1 MAHVELTPQTVVITG
16 DVTMDWHVARGEHAK
31 DRAPVWNPSAWTRA
45 CWQRGGAALLADLIE
60 AVAEELRQDG
70 QGGYSIRQTGAP
82 RDSVCPRDDQ
92 YHHSYALW
100 SLFSDAK
107 KQVWRV
113 EEFLGL
119 DQSQADAASTVG
131 EWKRVVEP
139 GDGAVPSLLT
149 FVVPL
154 LAVAILGEGALRVAR
169 VYLQRGERREEWDRM
184 VAETFSKHTVICGV
198 GELGRAVFQRLI
210 AVDLNAEIV
219 LVDTRPGVLAELA
232 HSGPNVSH
240 LQGDMTVLETL
251 KAAQCQEARLII
263 LASGNDAF
271 NLEAGF
277 KALQL
282 NAEAEI
288 WIRLYRSGLASVM
301 DLRTKPNV
309 HFLSPYERAAEALV
323 EHVASTGRDPH
334 SS

>member
-1 MAHVELTPQTVVITG
+1 MSRLA
-16 DVTMDWHVARGEHAK
+16 
-31 DRAPVWNPSAWTRA
+31 SAWRDLRIVGRA
-45 CWQRGGAALLADLIE
+45 LWVNVALFLCLLLAGAALMRVFGCYPE
-60 AVAEELRQDG
+60 ASFLELVVDTFHM
-70 QGGYSIRQTGAP
+70 S
-82 RDSVCPRDDQ
+82 
-92 YHHSYALW
+92 HL
-100 SLFSDAK
+100 
-107 KQVWRV
+107 
-113 EEFLGL
+113 E
-119 DQSQADAASTVG
+119 
-131 EWKRVVEP
+131 RVVEP

-210 AVDLNAEIV
+210 AVDLNAELV
-219 LVDTRPGVLAELA
+219 LVDTHPGVLAELG

-309 HFLSPYERAAEALV
+309 HFFSPYERAAEALV
-323 EHVASTGRDPH
+323 EHVASPGRDPH

>member
-1 MAHVELTPQTVVITG
+1 MRASPISRLSTKRTEAR
-16 DVTMDWHVARGEHAK
+16 VTRLL
-31 DRAPVWNPSAWTRA
+31 SAWR
-45 CWQRGGAALLADLIE
+45 D
-60 AVAEELRQDG
+60 
-70 QGGYSIRQTGAP
+70 IRIVGK
-82 RDSVCPRDDQ
+82 
-92 YHHSYALW
+92 ALW
-100 SLFSDAK
+100 INVAL
-107 KQVWRV
+107 
-113 EEFLGL
+113 FLGL
-119 DQSQADAASTVG
+119 LVVGAGVMRIRGCYPQASFLELVVDTFHMAIL
-131 EWKRVVEP
+131 ERVVEP
-139 GDGAVPSLLT
+139 GDGAVPSVLT

-154 LAVAILGEGALRVAR
+154 LTIAILGEGALRVAR

-210 AVDLNAEIV
+210 AVDPNAEIV
-219 LVDTRPGVLAELA
+219 LVDTRPGVLAEHGHTA
-232 HSGPNVSH
+232 PNVSH

-251 KAAQCQEARLII
+251 KAAQCQEASLII

-309 HFLSPYERAAEALV
+309 HFFSPYERAAEALA
-323 EHVASTGRDPH
+323 EHVASTG
-334 SS
+334 SESGAT